1 MTCFRFSMELK
12 LQSTLVS
19 YLIYSL
25 LHAEVKIDTRNI
37 LFVGAGAFEKVKP
50 HDLVLELQGRMPVQ
64 VMMDSLSVEDFA
76 KILT

>member
-1 MTCFRFSMELK
+1 M
-12 LQSTLVS
+12 
-19 YLIYSL
+19 
-25 LHAEVKIDTRNI
+25 KIDTRNI

-64 VMMDSLSVEDFA
+64 VMMDSLSVEDFV